1 MSSQKRLNYDLAMA
15 FAAGRLAK
23 RSAAEIQ
30 AQAELAKCP
39 IDEMELEMIREDFFN
54 AYEYYRAQFPADET
68 PSFDFD

>member
-23 RSAAEIQ
+23 RTAAEIGEQ
-30 AQAELAKCP
+30 AKLAECST
-39 IDEMELEMIREDFFN
+39 DEMELEMIREDFFN
-54 AYEYYRAQFPADET
+54 AYEYYRAQFPADEN